1 MPRSSRTG
9 KLVYDPEIEKTARRL
24 RQETKQQLEGISAP
38 YEDKEDPTYEF
49 EESIS
54 ESEEET
60 TALIPERS
68 INDMT
73 SPDLNQQPLCIEYP
87 DLEVDF
93 ELKSGL
99 IHLLPTFRGLAGEDP
114 HKHLKEFHVVC
125 SGMRPQGISEEQVKL
140 RAFPFSLADQA
151 KDWLYLLPSGSIT
164 RWNDLKKHFLEKY
177 FPASRA
183 TTIRKEISGI
193 RQYAGE
199 SLFEYWERF
208 NRLVESF
215 PHHQIPNHLLIQYF
229 YEGLSNMD
237 RKLIDAASGGALFDK
252 TPTEARKLISTMASN
267 TQQFGVRHDDAPRKS
282 NEVSNLEK
290 HLSQLTT
297 VVEKVV
303 ADTYQQV
310 KTCGICT
317 LTGHATDMCPTL
329 QESTTEHADAVGGF
343 AGQQQR
349 RYDPFSKTYNPG
361 WRDHP
366 NLSYG
371 NQHFQK
377 PQYRPPPQPNP
388 TPSTS
393 LEDMM
398 KALVTNTQQF
408 QQQTQANFQ
417 QLQQQTQTS
426 IQNLESQISQLA
438 SSVGKLESQGKLPS
452 QSVIN
457 PRQNASA
464 ITLRSGKELQEHVK
478 EDNTKHGHGAKRK
491 LEKEIE
497 VQQKQTEHEVDHPK
511 PLVTRPPFPE
521 RFTKAKTE
529 VEEKEI
535 FETFRKVEVNIPLLD
550 AIKQIPRYA
559 KFLKELCTSNGK
571 LKGNERVSMGE
582 NVSAILQRKLPPKCK
597 DPGTF
602 SIPCKIGMIGIKKAM
617 CDLGASINVMPL
629 TIFESLK
636 VGPLK
641 ETGVV
646 IQLADRPVV
655 YPEGVLEDVLVQ
667 VNELVFPADFYVLDM
682 REDNSP
688 NSTSILLGRPFLKT
702 ARTKIDVHSGSLT
715 MEFDGEIIR
724 FNIYESMRYP
734 TDLPTM

>member
-1 MPRSSRTG
+1 M
-9 KLVYDPEIEKTARRL
+9 
-24 RQETKQQLEGISAP
+24 
-38 YEDKEDPTYEF
+38 
-49 EESIS
+49 
-54 ESEEET
+54 
-60 TALIPERS
+60 ALIPERS

-151 KDWLYLLPSGSIT
+151 KELVVLLPSGSIT
-164 RWNDLKKHFLEKY
+164 RWNDLKKQFLEKY

-193 RQYAGE
+193 RQFARE
-199 SLFEYWERF
+199 SLFEYWERL

-237 RKLIDAASGGALFDK
+237 RKLIDAASGGPLFDK
-252 TPTEARKLISTMASN
+252 TPTEARKLISIMASN
-267 TQQFGVRHDDAPRKS
+267 TQKFGVRHDDPLRKS
-282 NEVSNLEK
+282 NEVSNLEER
-290 HLSQLTT
+290 LNQLTT

-310 KTCGICT
+310 KACGICT

-329 QESTTEHADAVGGF
+329 QESTTEHANAVGGF

-349 RYDPFSKTYNPG
+349 RYDPFSNTYNPG

-366 NLSYG
+366 NLNCG
-371 NQHFQK
+371 NQHFQT

-388 TPSTS
+388 TPNTS

-417 QLQQQTQTS
+417 QFQQQTQVS

-438 SSVGKLESQGKLPS
+438 SSVGKLESQG
-452 QSVIN
+452 
-457 PRQNASA
+457 
-464 ITLRSGKELQEHVK
+464 
-478 EDNTKHGHGAKRK
+478 
-491 LEKEIE
+491 
-497 VQQKQTEHEVDHPK
+497 
-511 PLVTRPPFPE
+511 PPFGYSGFTLADYGTHRGALRFLGMEENAVFPPLFRSFLDYQIGNGRSFYIWQDPWHHLGPLIE
-521 RFTKAKTE
+521 RF
-529 VEEKEI
+529 
-535 FETFRKVEVNIPLLD
+535 
-550 AIKQIPRYA
+550 PRGPSH
-559 KFLKELCTSNGK
+559 LGL
-571 LKGNERVSMGE
+571 GE
-582 NVSAILQRKLPPKCK
+582 SANL
-597 DPGTF
+597 
-602 SIPCKIGMIGIKKAM
+602 
-617 CDLGASINVMPL
+617 
-629 TIFESLK
+629 SL
-636 VGPLK
+636 
-641 ETGVV
+641 V
-646 IQLADRPVV
+646 I
-655 YPEGVLEDVLVQ
+655 
-667 VNELVFPADFYVLDM
+667 
-682 REDNSP
+682 
-688 NSTSILLGRPFLKT
+688 
-702 ARTKIDVHSGSLT
+702 SG
-715 MEFDGEIIR
+715 GEW
-724 FNIYESMRYP
+724 
-734 TDLPTM
+734 

>member
-24 RQETKQQLEGISAP
+24 CREIKQQSEGTSAP
-38 YEDKEDPTYEF
+38 YEDEEGITLEF
-49 EESIS
+49 EESLS
-54 ESEEET
+54 EPEEEIM
-60 TALIPERS
+60 ALIPERS

-87 DLEVDF
+87 DLEIDF

-99 IHLLPTFRGLAGEDP
+99 IHLLPTFRCLAGEDP

-151 KDWLYLLPSGSIT
+151 KDWLYFLPSGSIT
-164 RWNDLKKHFLEKY
+164 RWNDLKRQFLEKY

-193 RQYAGE
+193 RQFAGE

-237 RKLIDAASGGALFDK
+237 RKLIDWASGGALFDK

-267 TQQFGVRHDDAPRKS
+267 TQQFGVRHDDLPRKS

-290 HLSQLTT
+290 RLNQLTT

-349 RYDPFSKTYNPG
+349 RYDPFSNTYNPG

-366 NLSYG
+366 NLNYG
-371 NQHFQK
+371 NQDFLK

-388 TPSTS
+388 TPNTY

-398 KALVTNTQQF
+398 KALTQQF
-408 QQQTQANFQ
+408 QQQTQA
-417 QLQQQTQTS
+417 S

-457 PRQNASA
+457 PRQNVSA
-464 ITLRSGKELQEHVK
+464 ITLRSGKELQEHVN
-478 EDNTKHGHGAKRK
+478 EDDTKSGHGVKRK
-491 LEKEIE
+491 SEKEIE
-497 VQQKQTEHEVDHPK
+497 IQQEQTKHEVDHPQ

-521 RFTKAKTE
+521 RFTKVKKE
-529 VEEKEI
+529 EEEKEI
-535 FETFRKVEVNIPLLD
+535 LETFRKVEVKIPLLD
-550 AIKQIPRYA
+550 AIKQISRYA
-559 KFLKELCTSNGK
+559 KFLKELCTSKGK

-582 NVSAILQRKLPPKCK
+582 NVSAILQ
-597 DPGTF
+597 
-602 SIPCKIGMIGIKKAM
+602 
-617 CDLGASINVMPL
+617 
-629 TIFESLK
+629 
-636 VGPLK
+636 
-641 ETGVV
+641 
-646 IQLADRPVV
+646 
-655 YPEGVLEDVLVQ
+655 
-667 VNELVFPADFYVLDM
+667 
-682 REDNSP
+682 
-688 NSTSILLGRPFLKT
+688 
-702 ARTKIDVHSGSLT
+702 
-715 MEFDGEIIR
+715 
-724 FNIYESMRYP
+724 
-734 TDLPTM
+734 